1 MVLKKPILPL
11 AVIASLAIAIP
22 AGTAAADPAEP
33 AEPVAHAAG
42 GDAPPLNPSIV
53 GIPIVRTQTALDNA
67 ADAVDEGQGATAAGP
82 LRASRKYLIRSYQ
95 GAKYLIANMPPPAAE
110 EARVSARKF
119 RRLARRFIRASRGN
133 ASSAGGWIRAH
144 ASDDAAGP
152 VFADA
157 PTAVFNVLTSQYS
170 AATTA
175 VGMLPDTTGNLL
187 NRVKTTLN
195 TAIILRNRLVQI
207 VAAAAPPAAE
217 EAQAAQDADDVTTF
231 DMVMPGLAV
240 LLGDE
245 IQQMQAA
252 TQDTT
257 IPAASRTALSAA
269 LAADQ
274 QILTRVNT
282 LWPPA
287 TED

>member
-11 AVIASLAIAIP
+11 ALIASLAIAVP
-22 AGTAAADPAEP
+22 AGTAAAEP

-42 GDAPPLNPSIV
+42 GDAPALNPSIV
-53 GIPIVRTQTALDNA
+53 GVPIMRTQAALDNA

-82 LRASRKYLIRSYQ
+82 LQASRKYLIRSYQ
-95 GAKYLIANMPPPAAE
+95 GAKYLIANMPPPEAE

-119 RRLARRFIRASRGN
+119 RRLARSFIRASRGN

-144 ASDDAAGP
+144 ASGDAAGP

-207 VAAAAPPAAE
+207 VATASPPVAE
-217 EAQAAQDADDVTTF
+217 EAQAAQDDVTTF

>member
-11 AVIASLAIAIP
+11 ALIASLAIAIP
-22 AGTAAADPAEP
+22 AGTAAAEP

-53 GIPIVRTQTALDNA
+53 GVPIMRTQAALDNA

-95 GAKYLIANMPPPAAE
+95 GAKYLIANMPPPEAE

-119 RRLARRFIRASRGN
+119 RRLAHKFIRASRGN
-133 ASSAGGWIRAH
+133 ASSAGGWIRAQ
-144 ASDDAAGP
+144 ASGDAAGP

-157 PTAVFNVLTSQYS
+157 PTAVFNVLMSQYS

-207 VAAAAPPAAE
+207 VAAAAPPVAD
-217 EAQAAQDADDVTTF
+217 EAQAAQDDVTTF
-231 DMVMPGLAV
+231 DMVMPGLAI

-257 IPAASRTALSAA
+257 IPAAPRTALSAA

>member
-1 MVLKKPILPL
+1 M
-11 AVIASLAIAIP
+11 
-22 AGTAAADPAEP
+22 
-33 AEPVAHAAG
+33 
-42 GDAPPLNPSIV
+42 
-53 GIPIVRTQTALDNA
+53 
-67 ADAVDEGQGATAAGP
+67 
-82 LRASRKYLIRSYQ
+82 
-95 GAKYLIANMPPPAAE
+95 
-110 EARVSARKF
+110 
-119 RRLARRFIRASRGN
+119 
-133 ASSAGGWIRAH
+133 
-144 ASDDAAGP
+144 AGP

-207 VAAAAPPAAE
+207 VAAASPPAAE

-257 IPAASRTALSAA
+257 IPAAPRTALAAA

>member
-1 MVLKKPILPL
+1 
-11 AVIASLAIAIP
+11 
-22 AGTAAADPAEP
+22 
-33 AEPVAHAAG
+33 
-42 GDAPPLNPSIV
+42 
-53 GIPIVRTQTALDNA
+53 
-67 ADAVDEGQGATAAGP
+67 
-82 LRASRKYLIRSYQ
+82 LIRSYQ

-119 RRLARRFIRASRGN
+119 RRLARSFIRASRGN

-170 AATTA
+170 AATAA

-207 VAAAAPPAAE
+207 VATASPPVAD
-217 EAQAAQDADDVTTF
+217 EAQAAQDDVTTF

>member
-11 AVIASLAIAIP
+11 ALIASLAIAIP
-22 AGTAAADPAEP
+22 AGTAAAEP
-33 AEPVAHAAG
+33 AEPVAQAAG
-42 GDAPPLNPSIV
+42 GDAPPLNPSVV
-53 GIPIVRTQTALDNA
+53 GVPIMRTQTALDNA

-95 GAKYLIANMPPPAAE
+95 GAKYLIANMPPPEAE
-110 EARVSARKF
+110 EARVGARKF
-119 RRLARRFIRASRGN
+119 PGSRVASFAPRAGTQARRAADSGACQPGRRGRSSVRRRAD
-133 ASSAGGWIRAH
+133 GGLQR
-144 ASDDAAGP
+144 
-152 VFADA
+152 V
-157 PTAVFNVLTSQYS
+157 TSQYS

-207 VAAAAPPAAE
+207 IAAASPPAAE

-257 IPAASRTALSAA
+257 IPAAPRTALAAA

-282 LWPPA
+282 LWPPV

>member
-1 MVLKKPILPL
+1 MLWTRVR
-11 AVIASLAIAIP
+11 
-22 AGTAAADPAEP
+22 
-33 AEPVAHAAG
+33 
-42 GDAPPLNPSIV
+42 AP
-53 GIPIVRTQTALDNA
+53 
-67 ADAVDEGQGATAAGP
+67 
-82 LRASRKYLIRSYQ
+82 Q
-95 GAKYLIANMPPPAAE
+95 GAKFLITNMPPPAAE
-110 EARVSARKF
+110 QGKASPRKF

-133 ASSAGGWIRAH
+133 ASSAGGWIRAQ
-144 ASDDAAGP
+144 ASQDVA
-152 VFADA
+152 FADA

-170 AATTA
+170 AATAA
-175 VGMLPDTTGNLL
+175 VGMLPDVTGNLL

-207 VAAAAPPAAE
+207 VAAASPPVGA
-217 EAQAAQDADDVTTF
+217 EAQAAQDEVTTF

-287 TED
+287 AEG

>member
-11 AVIASLAIAIP
+11 ALIASLAIAVP
-22 AGTAAADPAEP
+22 AGTAAAKPAD
-33 AEPVAHAAG
+33 PVAHAAG
-42 GDAPPLNPSIV
+42 GDAPPLNPSVV
-53 GIPIVRTQTALDNA
+53 GVPIMRTQAALDNA

-82 LRASRKYLIRSYQ
+82 LRASRRYLIRSYN
-95 GAKYLIANMPPPAAE
+95 GAKYLIANMPPPEAE
-110 EARVSARKF
+110 EAKAGPRKF
-119 RRLARRFIRASRGN
+119 RRLARSFIRASRRN
-133 ASSAGGWIRAH
+133 AGSAGRWIRAH
-144 ASDDAAGP
+144 ASGDGAGP

-207 VAAAAPPAAE
+207 VAAASPPAADEARAAQEAE
-217 EAQAAQDADDVTTF
+217 EAVTF
-231 DMVMPGLAV
+231 DIVMPGLAV
-240 LLGDE
+240 LLNDE
-245 IQQMQAA
+245 IQQMQAT

-257 IPAASRTALSAA
+257 VPAASRAVLSTA

-274 QILTRVNT
+274 QILQRVNT

>member
-11 AVIASLAIAIP
+11 ALIASLAIAIP
-22 AGTAAADPAEP
+22 AGTAAAEP

-53 GIPIVRTQTALDNA
+53 GVPIMRTQAALDNA

-82 LRASRKYLIRSYQ
+82 LQASRKYLIRSYQ
-95 GAKYLIANMPPPAAE
+95 GAKYLIANMPPPEAE

-119 RRLARRFIRASRGN
+119 RRLARSFIRASRGN

-144 ASDDAAGP
+144 ASGDVVGP

-207 VAAAAPPAAE
+207 VATASPPVAE
-217 EAQAAQDADDVTTF
+217 EAQAAQDDVTTL